1 MRIGVLLGG
10 WSVEKDVSLIS
21 GQAVMVAL
29 RELGHDPVAIDPNP
43 NLRNFI
49 KQIDDCSPD
58 IIFNALHGRYGEDGR
73 IPAVLDLLK
82 IPYTHSGVLSSSL
95 AMDKVVARRVF
106 EGLRINIA
114 KGEVFTPD
122 EIKAGHVMQPPY
134 VIKPIWDGS
143 SVGVAII
150 NNDDDLKAWKH
161 DPVFGE
167 KYLVEDFIP
176 GREVQV
182 AIINGKSVGVIELC
196 SHTKF
201 YDYKAKYTPG
211 NCTHLMPA
219 PIPQDIE
226 DYLLT
231 QTENVFKGINCRGI
245 ARADWRYDDISK
257 DHRVVLL
264 EVNTHPGFTPL
275 SLVPEIAAHKGITFN
290 QIVQTLIEMASYDH

>member
-10 WSVEKDVSLIS
+10 WSVERDVSLIS
-21 GQAVMVAL
+21 GEAVIKAIN
-29 RELGHDPVAIDPNP
+29 ELGHDAIAIDPNP
-43 NLRNFI
+43 DLRIFI
-49 KQIDDCSPD
+49 DQIDQAKPD

-106 EGLRINIA
+106 EGLRISVA
-114 KGEVFTPD
+114 KGGVFTPE
-122 EIKAGHVMQPPY
+122 EIKTGHVMPVPY

-143 SVGVAII
+143 SLGVVIV
-150 NNDDDLKAWKH
+150 NNDDDLKAWSH
-161 DPVFGE
+161 DPVFGKE
-167 KYLVEDFIP
+167 YLVEDFIP

-182 AIINGKSVGVIELC
+182 AVINGKAIGVIELC

-201 YDYKAKYTPG
+201 YDYKAKYTAG
-211 NCTHLMPA
+211 SCTHLMPA
-219 PIPQDIE
+219 PIPKDIE

-231 QTENVFKGINCRGI
+231 QTQNVFKGINCRGI

-257 DHRVVLL
+257 DHRVILL
-264 EVNTHPGFTPL
+264 EINTHPGFTNL
-275 SLVPEIAAHKGITFN
+275 SLMPEIAAYKGITFN
-290 QIVQTLIEMASYDH
+290 QIVQILIEMASYDH